1 MQARFR
7 EAILAAAVERRP
19 CALAYVELHNFKAF
33 NVLVGHAGGD
43 AHLQR
48 VLSALQEVGHAL
60 RVAGDGF
67 VVLAERATYLAE
79 LRACTWQLRAVLGA
93 TEAWTFT
100 FADGRRVAPVPW
112 RSFQV
117 ICTPRCGA
125 VELGAARETAVG
137 AVVEAA
143 LDEALGAA
151 AARCQAMR
159 AEGAAVA
166 AGFAPLG
173 TRPWH
178 DEQRLAEKACPGC
191 GAAEAALVLDEEDL
205 GWARERCTRCAAA
218 YERHDKL
225 WVLGEEHDAAYM

>member
-7 EAILAAAVERRP
+7 EAIVAAAKERRP
-19 CALAYVELHNFKAF
+19 YALAYVELHNFKAF

-48 VLSALQEVGHAL
+48 VLSALQEVGRAL

-67 VVLAERATYLAE
+67 VVLAERASYLAE
-79 LRACTWQLRAVLGA
+79 LRACSWRLRAVLGA

-117 ICTPRCGA
+117 ICTPRCG
-125 VELGAARETAVG
+125 VGELGAAS
-137 AVVEAA
+137 EAPLQA
-143 LDEALGAA
+143 TLDETLEAA

-159 AEGAAVA
+159 AEGAAAA

-178 DEQRLAEKACPGC
+178 DEQRLAERACPGC
-191 GAAEAALVLDEEDL
+191 GAAEAALVLEEEDL
-205 GWARERCTRCAAA
+205 GWARERCSRCAAS
-218 YERHDKL
+218 YERRDKL

>member
-1 MQARFR
+1 MHARFR
-7 EAILAAAVERRP
+7 EAILAAAEERRP

-48 VLSALQEVGHAL
+48 VLSTLQEVGHAL

-79 LRACTWQLRAVLGA
+79 LRACSWQLRAVLGA
-93 TEAWTFT
+93 TEAWTFA

-117 ICTPRCGA
+117 ICTPRCGV
-125 VELGAARETAVG
+125 VELGAASEV
-137 AVVEAA
+137 
-143 LDEALGAA
+143 
-151 AARCQAMR
+151 
-159 AEGAAVA
+159 AEGAAVEAALGEAESRCQTMRAEGVAAA

-178 DEQRLAEKACPGC
+178 DEQRLAEQVCPGC
-191 GAAEAALVLDEEDL
+191 GAAEEAIVLEEEDL
-205 GWARERCTRCAAA
+205 GWARERCTRCAAT
-218 YERHDKL
+218 YERRDKL
-225 WVLGEEHDAAYM
+225 WVLGEEHDAAYL